1 MVDYYDERGS
11 TSRKFLMRQP
21 VHCADVRV
29 ASRFG
34 MRRHPLHQV
43 LRPHTGVDWAC
54 AAGTPVMAAG
64 SGIIEEAGR
73 RGEYGNYLRI
83 RHANGYK
90 TAYGHMAQLAPGAGT
105 GVMVRQ
111 GQIVGYVGTT
121 GLSSGAHVHF
131 EVLVKNSHDSGYRHV
146 DPLSIHVP
154 QERQLAGKDLAD
166 FRKEQVRIAKLMSR
180 TPIATPRGD
189 RGPLI
194 GDEIAATSRS

>member
-11 TSRKFLMRQP
+11 TSRSFLMRQP

-34 MRRHPLHQV
+34 MRMHPLLQV

-54 AAGTPVMAAG
+54 AAGTPVLAAG
-64 SGIIEEAGR
+64 TGVIEEAGR
-73 RGEYGNYLRI
+73 RGEYGTYLRI

-90 TAYGHMAQLAPGAGT
+90 TVYGHMAQLAPGVGS
-105 GVMVRQ
+105 GVNVRQ
-111 GQIVGYVGTT
+111 GQIIGYVGTT
-121 GLSSGAHVHF
+121 GISSGRTCTSRCWSETAR
-131 EVLVKNSHDSGYRHV
+131 DRHV

-166 FRKEQVRIAKLMSR
+166 FRKEQARIAKLMSR
-180 TPIATPRGD
+180 TPIATRV
-189 RGPLI
+189 
-194 GDEIAATSRS
+194 ATGRH